1 MNPTESHE
9 ELIRQLKEVGESFI
23 KNAKGIVG
31 SDEYLTGLELSVV
44 FDVDNALPEIK
55 LVRTFLPERTIERYS
70 HGEA

>member
-1 MNPTESHE
+1 MTTEERHE

-44 FDVDNALPEIK
+44 FDVYNALPEIK
-55 LVRTFLPERTIERYS
+55 LVRTFLPERTIERYKN
-70 HGEA
+70 EA